1 MSFKKNFLCLLINQL
16 FCAGIIHAY
25 TYNVGPGMPYDSIGA
40 VPLELLNPGD
50 TVKIHHRS
58 TPYFEKWVIGRTGTP
73 NAPIVFYGVPSG
85 TGTLPVIDGRN
96 AVTRLQLDY
105 WSENRGIINIG
116 GSSIPNQTPNYIII
130 ENLEIKSARPPYSFY
145 DDQGQLTNYA
155 SNASTIYIIEGSNI
169 TIRNCILYDCGNGFF
184 VAHLGKDILVE
195 KCRIYDNGIEGS
207 IYEHNN
213 YTEAQ
218 GIIFQFNYF
227 GNLRANCLGNNLK
240 DRSSGCIIRYNWIEC
255 GNRQLDLVDSDYPEI
270 YNDTTY
276 RKTFV
281 YGNILIEQT
290 DEGNSQI
297 VHYGGDSGDTTHYRH
312 GKLYFYNNTVVS
324 KRSGNTTLFRL
335 STNLESCDARN
346 NIFFVT
352 APGNRLAMLAEN
364 GYLVVRHNWL
374 KTGWVI
380 SHSNFQGTFID
391 SGGIIIG
398 DEPGFVDFN
407 NEDFHLTSASQCRD
421 AGTNLAPE
429 VLPNHNVIYQYIKH
443 RQYENRPF
451 DGIFDIGAFEYNLG
465 GVVNE
470 LDARIRP
477 GLSPTYIINK
487 NLQFSIPA
495 GNIVLSIYNSQGELI
510 HNSKKLN
517 GQKSTWENKHLSAG
531 VYFYILKNLNGEV
544 LNCGK
549 IIILK

>member
-1 MSFKKNFLCLLINQL
+1 MSFKKSLLYLLIYL
-16 FCAGIIHAY
+16 IFCAGIIQAY

-40 VPLELLNPGD
+40 VPLESLNPGD
-50 TVKIHHRS
+50 TVKIYYRS
-58 TPYFEKWVIGRTGTP
+58 TPYFEKWVIGRTGTA
-73 NAPIVFYGVPSG
+73 NAPIVFSGVPSG
-85 TGTLPVIDGRN
+85 SGALPVIDGRN

-116 GSSIPNQTPNYIII
+116 GSSIPNQIPNYIII
-130 ENLEIKSARPPYSFY
+130 ENLEIKSARTPYSFY
-145 DDQGQLTNYA
+145 DDQGNLTSYA
-155 SNASTIYIIEGSNI
+155 SNASTIYVIEGSNI
-169 TIRNCILYDCGNGFF
+169 TIRNCILHDCGNGFF
-184 VAHLGKDILVE
+184 VAHLGKNIFVE
-195 KCRIYDNGIEGS
+195 KCWIYDNGIESS

-218 GIIFQFNYF
+218 GIIFQYNYF
-227 GNLRANCLGNNLK
+227 SNLRTGCLGNNLK

-270 YNDTTY
+270 YNDSSY

-352 APGNRLAMLAEN
+352 ASGNRLAMLAEN
-364 GYLVVRHNWL
+364 GFLVVRHNWL
-374 KTGWVI
+374 KPGWVV
-380 SHSNFQGTFID
+380 SHSTFQGTFID
-391 SGGIIIG
+391 SGGIITG
-398 DEPGFVDFN
+398 NEPGFVNFN
-407 NEDFHLTSASQCRD
+407 NEDFHLTSTSQCRD
-421 AGTNLAPE
+421 AGTALAPE

-443 RQYENRPF
+443 RQYESRPN
-451 DGIFDIGAFEYNLG
+451 DGIFDIGAFEYTVG

-470 LDARIRP
+470 FDAGIKSE
-477 GLSPTYIINK
+477 LLPTYIINK
-487 NLQFSIPA
+487 NFQFPIPS
-495 GNIVLSIYNSQGELI
+495 GDIVINIYNCRGELI
-510 HNSKKLN
+510 HSSKILN
-517 GQKSTWENKHLSAG
+517 GQKYTWNSKNLSAG
-531 VYFYILKNLNGEV
+531 VYFYFLKNLNSKFQSH
-544 LNCGK
+544 GK
-549 IIILK
+549 IVIVK